1 MKEIFVLKKDEDVTV
16 DEGFLSLIDKTM
28 KKKQKLIE
36 MIIGLDFFF
45 FFKKF
50 LLKDS
55 FERFLLI
62 QEILMHPRNSY

>member
-45 FFKKF
+45 FFQKI
-50 LLKDS
+50 
-55 FERFLLI
+55 LI
-62 QEILMHPRNSY
+62 KGFF